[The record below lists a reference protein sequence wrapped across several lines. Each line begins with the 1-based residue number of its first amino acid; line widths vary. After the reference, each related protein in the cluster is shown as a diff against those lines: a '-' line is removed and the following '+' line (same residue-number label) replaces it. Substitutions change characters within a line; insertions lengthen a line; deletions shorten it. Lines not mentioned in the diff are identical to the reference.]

1 MRSQLRDD
9 CRTNT
14 YTIQTKK
21 PIYRRIEPLI
31 GTREY
36 SRRLRGIF
44 GIYVNCKRIMK
55 LEKVIRGYGIEVII
69 GNKFEIDLEILF
81 RAIY

>member
-1 MRSQLRDD
+1 
-9 CRTNT
+9 
-14 YTIQTKK
+14 
-21 PIYRRIEPLI
+21 
-31 GTREY
+31 
-36 SRRLRGIF
+36 
-44 GIYVNCKRIMK
+44 MK